1 TGSPPSRR
9 RRRAGPSSP
18 RATPTPAPTAGRWRP
33 PATAGRPSTRSGGPG
48 SSSAGCTSPG
58 AAGDGSARSPS
69 SWPSGPSSPFGSAR
83 SRANHDQDPLRR
95 HGLEVAADP
104 RGARCG
110 RRAGRHGHLRHLH
123 RHHQCQPVG
132 GGGDR
137 GHRPRQHRRLHQPAH
152 GQRLRARARRHDPA
166 LVRPVEHRQPGPGL
180 HRPHHQRVPLVA
192 ARHRR
197 HQRAPDGHRPLLGGL
212 DRIRVVARLHL
223 QLQRLDDDDRHQPG
237 GDPVVAEH
245 GRPERADRGRDRPPP
260 AHADVPR
267 HRRQHVPGA
276 ELDAHLQLPG
286 HAAGGHRPLTR
297 RTAVMSVLS
306 RWTGRILLAAAL
318 TVLAV
323 VGLGP
328 LTGRYRLATVLSGSM
343 APQMPVGSV
352 AVLVPEDPAAVR
364 VGDVITFQAPTPDH
378 RTVTHRVV
386 EIIEGGHHPVLR
398 TKGDA
403 NPVADPWTARLA
415 GSRAWRRVAVVPGAG
430 TAIRLL
436 RSSTVHRLTV
446 QVGPAVLLASML
458 LAIWWPGRLS
468 RRRRAAVLAAVG
480 LVASAPAALAAFTAT
495 TTATNHIAAA
505 NDWLPPSVRAT
516 VVAKQTGYRAGAIK
530 QGGTYYVYANVAD
543 SGNPPSGVST
553 VKADVSAIT
562 TGATAVSLTAGSYS
576 INGVSYGYRSA
587 ALTANGTLSGTKNYT
602 ITSTDVLTHAQ
613 TQSGYSVAVD
623 NTPPTATDIQTT
635 NHAG

>member
-1 TGSPPSRR
+1 
-9 RRRAGPSSP
+9 
-18 RATPTPAPTAGRWRP
+18 
-33 PATAGRPSTRSGGPG
+33 
-48 SSSAGCTSPG
+48 
-58 AAGDGSARSPS
+58 
-69 SWPSGPSSPFGSAR
+69 
-83 SRANHDQDPLRR
+83 
-95 HGLEVAADP
+95 
-104 RGARCG
+104 
-110 RRAGRHGHLRHLH
+110 
-123 RHHQCQPVG
+123 
-132 GGGDR
+132 
-137 GHRPRQHRRLHQPAH
+137 
-152 GQRLRARARRHDPA
+152 
-166 LVRPVEHRQPGPGL
+166 
-180 HRPHHQRVPLVA
+180 
-192 ARHRR
+192 
-197 HQRAPDGHRPLLGGL
+197 
-212 DRIRVVARLHL
+212 
-223 QLQRLDDDDRHQPG
+223 
-237 GDPVVAEH
+237 
-245 GRPERADRGRDRPPP
+245 
-260 AHADVPR
+260 
-267 HRRQHVPGA
+267 
-276 ELDAHLQLPG
+276 
-286 HAAGGHRPLTR
+286 
-297 RTAVMSVLS
+297 MSVLS

-318 TVLAV
+318 IVLAV
-323 VGLGP
+323 VGIGP

-495 TTATNHIAAA
+495 TTATNNIAAA
-505 NDWLPPSVRAT
+505 NDWLPPSVSAT
-516 VVAKQTGYRAGAIK
+516 VVAKQTGYLAGAIK

-635 NHAG
+635 NHAGGTAGKAETGDTIVFTFSEPIDPQSVIGGWTGASTGVSVHVEDGGCLLALLCSDDSLEVYSGGSPLATLGGPINLHDPGYNGRGLLGTLPDAVFNATMVESGSTITVTLGSLTSGSADTGGSTLMTWSWSGGPYDAAGNVGAGNAVTESGGSSKEF